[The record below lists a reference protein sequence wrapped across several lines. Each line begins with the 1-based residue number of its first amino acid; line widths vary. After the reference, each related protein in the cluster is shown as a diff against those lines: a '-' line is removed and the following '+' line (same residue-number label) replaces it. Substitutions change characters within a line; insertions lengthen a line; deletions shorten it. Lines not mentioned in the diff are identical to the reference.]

1 MILEKNLPLIID
13 TLGLLRDMNFKAFFV
28 GQGYAANQLKS
39 LAERNGIASQVQFT
53 GTIYDR
59 NLLKMYYAAAD
70 LFLFPS
76 LYDNAPLVVREAA
89 AMQTPSLLLEGSTAA
104 EIVRDGINGFLTQNN
119 KNAMA
124 AKIRQIMSN
133 DDLLY
138 AVGLTASQSVTQSW
152 ESIIETVR
160 WRYETIIRRASSA
173 NEVYKN
179 VGKQD
184 EGFVFDMT

>member
-53 GTIYDR
+53 GTIRDR

-104 EIVRDGINGFLTQNN
+104 EIVRDGVNGFLTQND
-119 KNAMA
+119 KNVMA

-133 DDLLY
+133 DDLLH

-160 WRYETIIRRASSA
+160 WRYETIIRRAGSA
-173 NEVYKN
+173 HVVYKN
-179 VGKQD
+179 VEKRD
-184 EGFVFDMT
+184 EGFVFDVR